1 MTEINEKQNSA
12 ETQNTENQD
21 GAPNTRERFS
31 RMLAEYADGIK
42 TVRNDV
48 FTTKWW
54 QLALNFVLGLGAVAL
69 LIVSMVV
76 HGTMGTVG
84 AILGVVLVIVV
95 IVFNMGLRAFVPS
108 SFLQYTCYDK
118 GVRYCFQ
125 VLSKTRTSFSDGTN
139 FIEVD
144 RGEAVRL
151 AETSY
156 NRYRFDFFRD
166 MSVDMRIVE
175 DERETFKGTLEH
187 KGKKYKSRI
196 VFKNGTPLYGSVGGA
211 RIKYFDVNVTKDKF
225 VVSSVLKRA
234 VKNFG
239 VNFPK
244 LPGLY
249 VRDDIKDATK
259 Q

>member
-1 MTEINEKQNSA
+1 MTEINENKNNV
-12 ETQNTENQD
+12 EMQNTEQQ
-21 GAPNTRERFS
+21 GAQPSSRERFS

-42 TVRNDV
+42 NVRNDV
-48 FTTKWW
+48 YTTKWW
-54 QLALNFVLGLGAVAL
+54 QLTLNFVLGLGAFAL
-69 LIVSMVV
+69 LLVSMVTDGV
-76 HGTMGTVG
+76 AATVG

-95 IVFNMGLRAFVPS
+95 IVFNMGLRAFIPS

-118 GVRYCFQ
+118 GVRYCFH

-156 NRYRFDFFRD
+156 NQYRFDFFRD
-166 MSVDMRIVE
+166 MSVDVRIVE
-175 DERETFKGTLEH
+175 DERETFKGTVEH
-187 KGKKYKSRI
+187 KGKQYKSRI

-211 RIKYFDVNVTKDKF
+211 RIKYFDVNVTKEKF
-225 VVSSVLKRA
+225 VVPAVLKRA

-249 VRDDIKDATK
+249 IRDDIKDATK

>member
-1 MTEINEKQNSA
+1 MTDIKEKENIENNGAEQTQESESA
-12 ETQNTENQD
+12 
-21 GAPNTRERFS
+21 RERFS

-42 TVRNDV
+42 SVRNDV

-54 QLALNFVLGLGAVAL
+54 QLALNFALGMGAVAL

-76 HGTMGTVG
+76 DGTMATVG

-95 IVFNMGLRAFVPS
+95 IVFNMGMRAFIPS
-108 SFLQYTCYDK
+108 SFLQYTCFDK
-118 GVRYCFQ
+118 DVRYCFR

-151 AETSY
+151 AESSY
-156 NRYRFDFFRD
+156 GQYRFDFFKD
-166 MSVDMRIVE
+166 MKADMRIVE
-175 DERETFKGTLEH
+175 DERETFKGTFEH
-187 KGKKYKSRI
+187 NGKTYKSRV
-196 VFKNGTPLYGSVGGA
+196 VFKNGIPLYGSVGGA

-225 VVSSVLKRA
+225 VVPAVLKRA
-234 VKNFG
+234 VKDLG
-239 VNFPK
+239 INFPK

-249 VRDDIKDATK
+249 VRDDVKDPTK